1 MIGSSMFEDNGR
13 TAVVVPARS
22 ARPPPHSVAI
32 ARATHWASKL
42 ILLDEPTAAL
52 GVAKTAGY

>member
-1 MIGSSMFEDNGR
+1 MAGQPWWFRRGLLDH
-13 TAVVVPARS
+13 
-22 ARPPPHSVAI
+22 PPHGVAI

-52 GVAKTAGY
+52 GVAKTAGVLILAMT